1 MPRLAPVTRAVRPAS
16 FMGVLFRAQ
25 CFGRSH
31 VAALGGWAK
40 SARATTCMRPR
51 SSPFSLHLM
60 IDTHDGGS
68 SGLPAHRAQARSQG
82 PVRGLLDSAA
92 DPDQSIPLARAR
104 PLAWERPSEVIHKPT
119 SAASGWR
126 YGPCRISRPLVTIVS
141 GLASFDRTAAAVIAL
156 EQLKPSLAVRQ
167 MVDRHALDIRSLRR
181 WASRAA
187 SGPDVACAAVISTAA
202 MLSPIAAPTRPEA

>member
-16 FMGVLFRAQ
+16 FMGVLLRGQ

-31 VAALGGWAK
+31 VAALGGWGK

-60 IDTHDGGS
+60 IDTTTRLRLLWPACPSYTS
-68 SGLPAHRAQARSQG
+68 SIARPSQ
-82 PVRGLLDSAA
+82 GLLDSAA

-104 PLAWERPSEVIHKPT
+104 ALALEHPSEVIHEPT

-126 YGPCRISRPLVTIVS
+126 YG
-141 GLASFDRTAAAVIAL
+141 
-156 EQLKPSLAVRQ
+156 
-167 MVDRHALDIRSLRR
+167 
-181 WASRAA
+181 
-187 SGPDVACAAVISTAA
+187 
-202 MLSPIAAPTRPEA
+202 